1 MGKRQNKKV
10 RSHFRI
16 YEQIV
21 DDPTAYIQKIAK
33 NTKLARN
40 TVSKY
45 LGEMYNQDIMR
56 GPSLS
61 MKPAF
66 NYKEYVYF
74 MNFEDPA
81 AVFEGL
87 KTFPHVVYHAM
98 TSISWNTMVI
108 TDQPLDFSKLVGFQT
123 MHYHGIKQTV
133 YTPRIK
139 YTTWE
144 EGFRKSFD
152 VIDEYT
158 PTIGYRNRWQAP
170 RLSWGSDE
178 WKLFHAFGNN
188 MRSPATQTLRGIGVR
203 YDVYRRL
210 QEDLEEHCTFY
221 TEFYPEGYQKYMH
234 YQFLFTSDHEEVIR
248 SIFSCFPVTSVFTES
263 GDQLLV
269 SAHVPSTDEIIAL
282 ICHIYDMGA
291 KRIIE
296 QFDYVIVLNE
306 CIHKGDR

>member
-1 MGKRQNKKV
+1 MGKRQNKKI
-10 RSHFRI
+10 SSYFKI

-21 DDPTAYIQKIAK
+21 DDPTAYIQKIAR

-66 NYKEYVYF
+66 NYKEYVYL
-74 MNFEDPA
+74 MSFEDPA

-108 TDQPLDFSKLVGFQT
+108 TDKPLDFSKLVGFRT
-123 MHYHGIKQTV
+123 MIYQGVKQNV
-133 YTPRIK
+133 YTPRIN

-158 PTIGYRNRWQAP
+158 PTIGYKNRVVKP
-170 RLSWGSDE
+170 SLSM
-178 WKLFHAFGNN
+178 KL
-188 MRSPATQTLRGIGVR
+188 IGW
-203 YDVYRRL
+203 
-210 QEDLEEHCTFY
+210 
-221 TEFYPEGYQKYMH
+221 MN
-234 YQFLFTSDHEEVIR
+234 I
-248 SIFSCFPVTSVFTES
+248 
-263 GDQLLV
+263 LL
-269 SAHVPSTDEIIAL
+269 
-282 ICHIYDMGA
+282 
-291 KRIIE
+291 
-296 QFDYVIVLNE
+296 
-306 CIHKGDR
+306 KG